1 MSAILKTKP
10 ETLGEQTLTLY
21 EASGLDY
28 LDYLDYVADHPFPVL
43 ADEDRSD
50 MKKVAQWMRATNRV
64 DLLHMSRF
72 CAVCLYRGLDL
83 SIDETQQVIQKDW
96 RLEVTQALYLKAI
109 QHNGLASA
117 ATETSE
123 EPVESVTDEE
133 PITPKT

>member
-10 ETLGEQTLTLY
+10 ETLGGQTLTLY

-43 ADEDRSD
+43 TDEDRSD

-72 CAVCLYRGLDL
+72 CAVCLYRGFAL

-123 EPVESVTDEE
+123 EPVESVTNEE

>member
-1 MSAILKTKP
+1 MSAILKTKR

-21 EASGLDY
+21 EASALDY
-28 LDYLDYVADHPFPVL
+28 LDYLDYVAEHPFPVL
-43 ADEDRSD
+43 MDEDRSD
-50 MKKVAQWMRATNRV
+50 MTKVARWMREMNRV

-72 CAVCLYRGLDL
+72 CAVCLYRGFAL
-83 SIDETQQVIQKDW
+83 SIDDTQHIIQKDW